1 MAKTPLGVMIL
12 GILNIL
18 IGVLMFAGA
27 GILGPLTDWII
38 SPVILAIANAGT
50 LIAIFYILLGIC
62 LILMMTWAWYAGMI
76 FAIIN
81 IIFSVLGF
89 PSIQWITLIINLLI
103 VFYLNSGGI
112 RRRFSV

>member
-12 GILNIL
+12 GIIHIL
-18 IGVLMFAGA
+18 IGALMFAGA
-27 GILGPLTDWII
+27 GLLGPLTDWII
-38 SPVILAIANAGT
+38 SPIVLSIANAST
-50 LIAIFYILLGIC
+50 IIAIFYIILGIC
-62 LILMMTWAWYAGMI
+62 LILMMTWAWYVGIA

-81 IIFSVLGF
+81 VLFSVLGF

-103 VFYLNSGGI
+103 IFYLNSRGI